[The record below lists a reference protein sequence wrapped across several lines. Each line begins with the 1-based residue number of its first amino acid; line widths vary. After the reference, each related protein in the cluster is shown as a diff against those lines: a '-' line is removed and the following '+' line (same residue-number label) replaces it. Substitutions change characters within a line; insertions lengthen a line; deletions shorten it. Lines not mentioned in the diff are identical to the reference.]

1 METEQANIILGVDI
15 GGTGI
20 KGGLIDISIGKM
32 ISDRHRIDTPKPATP
47 KAVAATFKELVNH
60 FKWQGPIGVGF
71 PAIVS
76 HGVALSAANI
86 DKSWISTD
94 IEKLL
99 SKVSG
104 CPVYVLNDA
113 DAAGVASMHYG
124 AGKGEMGVVFML
136 TVGTGIG
143 SALFI
148 DGKLVPNTE
157 LGHLYMKN
165 HDKVVEKSIS
175 KAARKAQD
183 LSWREWGNQ
192 FNKYLLHL
200 QRLFSPDLV
209 IIGGGGSKSFDE
221 YKDSITTDYRV
232 KPAGYLNK
240 AGAVG
245 AAYYAWEKEEEKKKA

>member
-1 METEQANIILGVDI
+1 MKENIILGVDI

-20 KGGLIDISIGKM
+20 KGGLINVENGEM
-32 ISDRHRIDTPKPATP
+32 ITERHRLDTPQPATP
-47 KAVAATFKELVNH
+47 EAVAATFKELVAFFNW
-60 FKWQGPIGVGF
+60 KGPIGVGF

-86 DKSWISTD
+86 DPSWIGVNIAD
-94 IEKLL
+94 LL
-99 SKVSG
+99 CKSSG
-104 CPVYVLNDA
+104 CHVYVLNDA
-113 DAAGVASMHYG
+113 DAAGVASMRFG
-124 AGKGEMGVVFML
+124 AGKGEEGLVMML

-157 LGHLYMKN
+157 LGHLYLKN
-165 HDKVVEKSIS
+165 KKEVAEKYIS
-175 KAARKAQD
+175 KMARAEKD
-183 LSWREWGNQ
+183 LSWAQWGKT

-200 QRLFSPDLV
+200 QRLFSPDLI

-221 YKDSITTDYRV
+221 YKDQLTVDFRV

-245 AAYYAWEKEEEKKKA
+245 AAYYAWEQEQQLG

>member
-1 METEQANIILGVDI
+1 MERVKDNIILGVDI

-20 KGGLIDISIGKM
+20 KGGLIDINTGEM
-32 ISDRHRIDTPKPATP
+32 ITERFRLATPKPATP
-47 KAVAATFKELVNH
+47 KAVAATFAELVAH
-60 FKWQGPIGVGF
+60 FKWEGPIGAGF

-76 HGVALSAANI
+76 HGVALSAANV
-86 DKSWISTD
+86 DDSWIGTN
-94 IEKLL
+94 IEQLL
-99 SKVSG
+99 SKASG

-113 DAAGVASMHYG
+113 DAAGVAAMFYG
-124 AGKGEMGVVFML
+124 AGQGEKGVVFML

-148 DGKLVPNTE
+148 DGRLVPNTE
-157 LGHLYMKN
+157 LGHLYMKG
-165 HDKVVEKSIS
+165 DKLVAEKGIS
-175 KAARKAQD
+175 KAARKARGK
-183 LSWREWGNQ
+183 SWREWGDD

-209 IIGGGGSKSFDE
+209 IIGGGGSKQFDE
-221 YKDSITTDYRV
+221 YKEALTVDFRV

-245 AAYYAWEKEEEKKKA
+245 AAHYAWEREQAKS

>member
-1 METEQANIILGVDI
+1 MKKDNIILGVDI

-20 KGGLIDISIGKM
+20 KGGLIDISKGAMIGE
-32 ISDRHRIDTPKPATP
+32 RHRLDTPQPATP
-47 KAVAATFKELVNH
+47 KAVANTFAELVAH
-60 FKWQGPIGVGF
+60 FDWKGPIGVGF

-86 DKSWISTD
+86 DKSWIGID
-94 IEKLL
+94 IEELL
-99 SKVSG
+99 SNACG
-104 CPVYVLNDA
+104 CSVHVLNDA

-136 TVGTGIG
+136 TIGTGIG

-157 LGHLYMKN
+157 LGHLYLKGQG
-165 HDKVVEKSIS
+165 KVAEKLIS
-175 KAARKAQD
+175 KAARKEQG
-183 LSWREWGNQ
+183 LSWAEWGPH

-209 IIGGGGSKSFDE
+209 ILGGGGSKNFDE
-221 YKDSITTDYRV
+221 FKDAITTNYKV

-245 AAYYAWEKEEEKKKA
+245 AAHYAWEMEQKKKNR

>member
-1 METEQANIILGVDI
+1 MKDNIILGVDI

-20 KGGLIDISIGKM
+20 KGGLINVETGEM
-32 ISDRHRIDTPKPATP
+32 ITERHRLDTPQPATP
-47 KAVAATFKELVNH
+47 KAVAATFKQLVKF
-60 FKWQGPIGVGF
+60 FKWKGPIGVGF

-86 DKSWISTD
+86 DASWVGTNIA
-94 IEKLL
+94 KLL
-99 SKVSG
+99 GESSG
-104 CPVYVLNDA
+104 CHVYVLNDA
-113 DAAGVASMHYG
+113 DAAGVASMRFG
-124 AGKGEMGVVFML
+124 AGKGEEGVVMML

-148 DGKLVPNTE
+148 DGQLVPNTE
-157 LGHLYMKN
+157 LGHLFLKN
-165 HDKVVEKSIS
+165 KKEVVEKAVS
-175 KAARKAQD
+175 KVARKEKELTWAQ
-183 LSWREWGNQ
+183 WGKI

-200 QRLFSPDLV
+200 QRLFSPDLI

-221 YKDSITTDYRV
+221 YKDELTVDFRV

-245 AAYYAWEKEEEKKKA
+245 AAWYAWEQEQKAK

>member
-1 METEQANIILGVDI
+1 MEKVQDNIILGVDI

-20 KGGLIDISIGKM
+20 KGGLIDINTGEM
-32 ISDRHRIDTPKPATP
+32 ITERFRLATPKPATP
-47 KAVAATFKELVNH
+47 KAVAATFAELVDH
-60 FKWQGPIGVGF
+60 FKWDGPVGVGF

-86 DKSWISTD
+86 DDSWIGTN

-99 SKVSG
+99 SKASG
-104 CPVYVLNDA
+104 CAVHVLNDA
-113 DAAGVASMHYG
+113 DAAGVAAMYYG
-124 AGKGEMGVVFML
+124 AGQGEQGVVMML

-148 DGKLVPNTE
+148 NGQLVPNTE
-157 LGHLYMKN
+157 LGHLYMKGEE
-165 HDKVVEKSIS
+165 KVVEKGIS
-175 KAARKAQD
+175 KVARKSSGK
-183 LSWREWGNQ
+183 SWREWGQ
-192 FNKYLLHL
+192 DFNKYLLHL

-209 IIGGGGSKSFDE
+209 IIGGGGSKHFE
-221 YKDSITTDYRV
+221 DYEGEMTVNFRV

-245 AAYYAWEKEEEKKKA
+245 AAHYAWELEQAKV